1 MVSRPYR
8 HENGCEEVMKKMILR
23 ILTLSYTGLII
34 SCNSLPARNP
44 QLQREWMLVAY
55 SSYSKQEL
63 ISGGAKIDLTAPVL
77 NGEIRGGAFMGC
89 NKMFFRSEFKK
100 NGTLKI
106 SGLGSTLMAC
116 PDMKLEDDFAKGFK
130 NMTRYEINGHFLI
143 LHDKQGSTMKF
154 IASDW
159 D

>member
-1 MVSRPYR
+1 MVSRPYG

-23 ILTLSYTGLII
+23 IFTLSYAGLII

-63 ISGGAKIDLTAPVL
+63 ISDGAKIDLTAPVR

-89 NKMFFRSEFKK
+89 NSMFFSAEFKK

-106 SGLGSTLMAC
+106 SGLHSTLMAC
-116 PDMKLEDDFAKGFK
+116 PDMKLEDDFEKDFK
-130 NMTRYEINGHFLI
+130 HMTRYEINGHFLI
-143 LHDKQGSTMKF
+143 LHDKQGNTMKF